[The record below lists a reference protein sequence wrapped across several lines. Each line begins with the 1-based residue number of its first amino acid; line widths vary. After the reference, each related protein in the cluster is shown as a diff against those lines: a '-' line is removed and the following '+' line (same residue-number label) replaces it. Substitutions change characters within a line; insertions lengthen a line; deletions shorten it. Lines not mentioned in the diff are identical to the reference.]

1 MTNSSLGAR
10 AGVEGPVR
18 AEVTLCRSLRVSVGD
33 RSIGP
38 RQLGGAKPRQILVA
52 LLLRPDQA
60 VCKAS
65 LVRLLWDDAPPAGA
79 LSTLEGYVSLVRKR
93 LDALA
98 PGLGSA
104 VRTEP
109 GGYLLDS
116 AFVDVDVHRFRRLAA
131 RARACSGP
139 AAVRGWVAAFDVLHV
154 LDALGGAGGPGGL
167 LLPDEHLDWIE
178 QAREE
183 LDAELL
189 RALAEAAGVALDAG
203 DLDRAHRW
211 AREALAADP
220 YDEAAWRVVLECCE
234 QRGRY
239 AEGLR
244 AYDECRRLL
253 ADELGC
259 TPGPGVREVF
269 GRLLDG
275 ARQADDD
282 PLSALVDAVVR
293 LHVAVSLPAGPA
305 GADPEGTT
313 GPGRPGP
320 AGQRGGPPPVE
331 EDWRLLERL
340 LSMARSGWHPTAR
353 ATA

>member
-1 MTNSSLGAR
+1 MMNSSLGAR
-10 AGVEGPVR
+10 ARVEGPVR
-18 AEVTLCRSLRVSVGD
+18 AEITLCRSLRVSVGD
-33 RSIGP
+33 RSIGA

-109 GGYLLDS
+109 GGYLLDP

-131 RARACSGP
+131 HARACSGP
-139 AAVRGWVAAFDVLHV
+139 AAVRGWIGAFDALDVV
-154 LDALGGAGGPGGL
+154 DALGGAGALGGL

-189 RALAEAAGVALDAG
+189 RALVDAAGVALDAG

-220 YDEAAWRVVLECCE
+220 YDEAAWGVVLECCE
-234 QRGRY
+234 RRGRY

-293 LHVAVSLPAGPA
+293 LHVAVSLPAEPDEA
-305 GADPEGTT
+305 LDGTT
-313 GPGRPGP
+313 GPGRPGT
-320 AGQRGGPPPVE
+320 ARQRGGIPPVE